1 MTGLEWLAAL
11 GVAAGATAQAV
22 TGFGFAL
29 VAAPALVAALGP
41 TQGVSVVCVLGVLAS
56 VLPYAREARHT
67 DWRAVALWW
76 VPTLVISL
84 LLGAALAGVDARLL
98 SALSGVAVIV
108 AVALLARGRT
118 SVRLAGRR
126 GAVLAGA
133 VSGAM
138 NLIGGVGGPPVA
150 LYAANAG
157 WPIER
162 VRPTL
167 LAFFAVQNAVTVA
180 VIGWVWPS
188 AALVVALVVALVIGS
203 VLGVALASR
212 LDAAAVRTAVLGV
225 AAAGGAALIAGA
237 LL

>member
-1 MTGLEWLAAL
+1 MTGLEGLAAL

-41 TQGVSVVCVLGVLAS
+41 TQGVSVVCILGVLAS
-56 VLPYAREARHT
+56 LLPYAREARHT

-76 VPTLVISL
+76 APTLAVTL
-84 LLGAALAGVDARLL
+84 LLGAALAGLDARLL
-98 SALSGVAVIV
+98 SALSGAAVIL
-108 AVALLARGRT
+108 AVVLLARGRT

-138 NLIGGVGGPPVA
+138 NLVGGVGGPPVA
-150 LYAANAG
+150 LYASNAG

-167 LAFFAVQNAVTVA
+167 MAFFAVQNVVTVA
-180 VIGWVWPS
+180 VIGWVWPGP
-188 AALVVALVVALVIGS
+188 ALVVALVIGS
-203 VLGVALASR
+203 VLGVAVASR
-212 LDAAAVRTAVLGV
+212 LDAAAVRIAVLAV

-237 LL
+237 VL